1 MTQTF
6 GGACAV
12 APAMDDAPPLVH
24 DSAASVAGPS
34 GGAHTGAVIRSSA
47 DVTAKPAGPRAGT
60 VTVVLADDS
69 DVYRRGIRR
78 AIEADARLSLVAEVS
93 DGAAALAAI
102 RELQP
107 DVALLDLQMPSLDG
121 IEVCCRIKADP
132 PPRLP
137 RFVLVSAF
145 LSEDVAQR
153 ARACGMDH
161 QLDKTT
167 PRREICDVLA
177 GGPGD
182 DPRGPRFGRGAA

>member
-1 MTQTF
+1 MRDVT
-6 GGACAV
+6 
-12 APAMDDAPPLVH
+12 PLLH
-24 DSAASVAGPS
+24 DSAPAVAGPA
-34 GGAHTGAVIRSSA
+34 GDAHTGAMIRSGV
-47 DVTAKPAGPRAGT
+47 DVMEKAAGPRSGAI
-60 VTVVLADDS
+60 TVVLADDS

-107 DVALLDLQMPSLDG
+107 DVALLDLQMPALDG
-121 IEVCCRIKADP
+121 IEVSCRIQADP
-132 PPRLP
+132 PPRPP

-145 LSEDVAQR
+145 LTEDVAQR

-177 GGPGD
+177 GGPAD
-182 DPRGPRFGRGAA
+182 DPRGPEPGRGAA